1 MKLPLK
7 PTKLVRHVE
16 PDLDE
21 RGGPPD
27 SDADDMK
34 AKRMKLAIMVA
45 KGGQK

>member
-7 PTKLVRHVE
+7 PNKMIRHAE

-21 RGGPPD
+21 RGSPSD
-27 SDADDMK
+27 NDADDMK
-34 AKRMKLAIMVA
+34 VRRMKLAIMVA